1 MLPDIENIKNAR
13 ARILVVDDENVNH
26 RVIKRAF
33 GHQYDIVGTT
43 NGREA
48 LSILAQQPFD
58 LVLLDVMMPEMD
70 GYTTLTIIRDTPT
83 MHDLPVI
90 MLTALSDNSD
100 IIRGLELGANDYITK
115 PIALDVLHARVAT
128 QIKMKRLM
136 DANKAALEALQELQE
151 VRLRFFR
158 VAAHDLKAPLV
169 NIRMAQHILQDY
181 VVDDPMAH
189 EMLQIINTTVDTMQD
204 IVSNFLDA
212 SVLQSGQLELNFDEV
227 NVENLIWEVAAQ
239 FYGIAQK
246 KQIALDVGAVSG
258 LIYADASR
266 VKQLIGNLV
275 SNAIKYSPSQSLV
288 RIWSEETHNGVRIYV
303 ADSGAGIPEDE
314 QHMLFKQFSRLSTR
328 PTAGESS
335 TGLGL
340 WIVQQL
346 TAMHNGEVGF
356 ECPPEGGSIFWV
368 ELPSLAAAENEAPQT
383 NIAAAQAS

>member
-1 MLPDIENIKNAR
+1 MLSDIENIKNAR
-13 ARILVVDDENVNH
+13 ARILVVDDENVNR
-26 RVIKRAF
+26 RVIERAF
-33 GHQYDIVGTT
+33 GRQYDVVGAT

-48 LSILAQQPFD
+48 LSILARQPFD

-70 GYTTLTIIRDTPT
+70 GYTTLTIIRDTPS
-83 MHDLPVI
+83 MKDLPVI

-100 IIRGLELGANDYITK
+100 IIHGLELGANDYITK

-169 NIRMAQHILQDY
+169 NIRMAQHILRDY

-189 EMLQIINTTVDTMQD
+189 EMLQIIDTTVDTMQD

-239 FYGIAQK
+239 FHGAAQN
-246 KQIALDVGAVSG
+246 KQITLDIGDVPG

-275 SNAIKYSPSQSLV
+275 SNAIKYSPPQSLV
-288 RIWSEETHNGVRIYV
+288 RIWSEEGRDGVRIYV
-303 ADSGAGIPEDE
+303 ADSGPGIPENE
-314 QHMLFKQFSRLSTR
+314 QHMLFKQFSKLSTR

-346 TAMHNGEVGF
+346 TAVHNGKVGF

-368 ELPSLAAAENEAPQT
+368 ELPSLAAAEDEAPQA
-383 NIAAAQAS
+383 NVAAAQAS